1 MTSHGLSSSCR
12 RGDLTRCVGV
22 MHRAER
28 HRRLLHGDGRRTSV
42 MSFQTA
48 LPLPVPLPS
57 ATVSCVPASMAS
69 QHCVCVCV
77 RCIRLCKPRVKA
89 RRVRCFASPPPPSS
103 RPPHAWDHKLP
114 NIHHPFTQTPPQT
127 RGDESLSGVERSCG
141 PWHVFGVFSP
151 SISCSV
157 VDDWIASICLA
168 ICASIHHQHLHQH
181 HTHLSTLLN
190 PTRKG
195 HGNGHNVHGSR
206 VALLA
211 SLPTLF
217 THS

>member
-69 QHCVCVCV
+69 QHCVCACV
-77 RCIRLCKPRVKA
+77 VLGY
-89 RRVRCFASPPPPSS
+89 AS
-103 RPPHAWDHKLP
+103 
-114 NIHHPFTQTPPQT
+114 Q
-127 RGDESLSGVERSCG
+127 ESKQ
-141 PWHVFGVFSP
+141 
-151 SISCSV
+151 
-157 VDDWIASICLA
+157 DAS
-168 ICASIHHQHLHQH
+168 
-181 HTHLSTLLN
+181 
-190 PTRKG
+190 
-195 HGNGHNVHGSR
+195 
-206 VALLA
+206 VALLRRLHHPVD
-211 SLPTLF
+211 LPTHG
-217 THS
+217 TTNSQTSTIHSPKHLHRHEATRAFQE